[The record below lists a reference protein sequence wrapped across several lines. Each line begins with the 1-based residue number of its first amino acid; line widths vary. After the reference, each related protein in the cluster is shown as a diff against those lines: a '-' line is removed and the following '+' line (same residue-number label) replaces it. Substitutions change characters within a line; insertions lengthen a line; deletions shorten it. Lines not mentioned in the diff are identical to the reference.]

1 MKAVL
6 IVVSIGLLWAQES
19 FAETITRPK
28 SKIHPTVVFDPI
40 TYPEE
45 HCLALNVYYEA
56 RSSNLADKYA
66 VSDVVLNRVL
76 DSRYPNTV
84 CEVIKQGPVSN
95 NGYPKLHKCQFSWWC
110 DGKSDIPKPGDAWI
124 EAQTIAFNLY
134 NFANYRGITEGSTH
148 YHANY
153 ISSPVWVK
161 ELQLVGRIGSHIYYR
176 WE

>member
-1 MKAVL
+1 MKILLTLTLLAV
-6 IVVSIGLLWAQES
+6 VTM
-19 FAETITRPK
+19 FAHNCRSDE
-28 SKIHPTVVFDPI
+28 VN
-40 TYPEE
+40 
-45 HCLALNVYYEA
+45 CLALNIYHEA
-56 RSSNLADKYA
+56 RNQPTVGKLAVA
-66 VSDVVLNRVL
+66 MVTLNRVK
-76 DSRYPNTV
+76 DERFPNTV
-84 CEVIKQGPVSN
+84 CGVVFQGHYRNNQPIK
-95 NGYPKLHKCQFSWWC
+95 HKCQFSWWC